1 MFSYHLLSTI
11 NDTLSNKS
19 VLDLG
24 AGLGLSGMCALNS
37 RANLVTLSDYGDSY
51 NHLKFN
57 IELNHLSDKCSVKEL
72 DWNSPEMMMEA
83 NNSYD
88 VILAIECIYHE
99 PIVEPLVKTINYYLK
114 PGGVVY
120 VAGAR
125 HRHCYFHFIHL
136 ILSLGFSISTE
147 ELKCPD
153 ENLGRYSNSAE
164 LTVGWFSEG
173 DFEYEKNNII
183 LLKCVKNM

>member
-1 MFSYHLLSTI
+1 LE
-11 NDTLSNKS
+11 NKS

-24 AGLGLSGMCALNS
+24 SGLGLSGMCALKS
-37 RANLVTLSDYGDSY
+37 RANAVTLTDYGDSFH
-51 NHLKFN
+51 HLKFN
-57 IELNHLSDKCSVKEL
+57 VELNGLSDVCSVKEL
-72 DWNSPEMMMEA
+72 AWNNPGMMEA
-83 NNSYD
+83 INSFD

-99 PIVEPLVKTINYYLK
+99 PIVEPLVKTINHHLK
-114 PGGVVY
+114 AGGIVY

-136 ILSLGFSISTE
+136 ILNLGFSISTE
-147 ELKCPD
+147 ELKCPN
-153 ENLGRYSNSAE
+153 ETCGKYSNSAE

-183 LLKCVKNM
+183 LLKCIKNINIEGLDF